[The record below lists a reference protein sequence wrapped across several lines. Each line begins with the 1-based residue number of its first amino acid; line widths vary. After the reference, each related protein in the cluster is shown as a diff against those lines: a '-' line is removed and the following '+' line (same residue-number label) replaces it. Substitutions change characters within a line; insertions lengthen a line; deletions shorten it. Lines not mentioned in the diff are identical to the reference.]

1 MAKGKHKDPQD
12 TPPEEGTLQGT
23 LNFSIGAEVVN
34 LSIAGMA
41 VRIGSPLRVGN
52 SYAFSLGGGGKR
64 MDLEGIV
71 RWCRLRR
78 TRRQED
84 GDVEPVY
91 EAGISFQ
98 GLLNR
103 KGLALMSFIEANTI
117 VDVEDRVFGRFSLRR
132 PGQVAI
138 SSHGKFLIRK
148 LSRSGMLVEM
158 TEPPRRN
165 SQISLE
171 IPTDSQ
177 ILVLNG
183 RVATVVETL
192 AENFEPRFEVGIE
205 LASVEAEMQPAL
217 DELIAQQPEASGT
230 GNVN

>member
-1 MAKGKHKDPQD
+1 
-12 TPPEEGTLQGT
+12 
-23 LNFSIGAEVVN
+23 VVN

-98 GLLNR
+98 GLLNK
-103 KGLALMSFIEANTI
+103 KGKALMSFIEENTI

-165 SQISLE
+165 SQI
-171 IPTDSQ
+171 
-177 ILVLNG
+177 
-183 RVATVVETL
+183 
-192 AENFEPRFEVGIE
+192 
-205 LASVEAEMQPAL
+205 
-217 DELIAQQPEASGT
+217 
-230 GNVN
+230 

>member
-1 MAKGKHKDPQD
+1 EKDPAA
-12 TPPEEGTLQGT
+12 PPPGEESLEGT

-52 SYAFSLGGGGKR
+52 SYAFSIGGGGKR
-64 MDLEGIV
+64 MDLEGVV

-91 EAGISFQ
+91 EAGISFE
-98 GLLNR
+98 GLLNQ
-103 KGLALMSFIEANTI
+103 KGRALMAFIEENTV

-138 SSHGKFLIRK
+138 SSHGKFLIRR
-148 LSRSGMLVEM
+148 LSRSGLLIEM
-158 TEPPRRN
+158 SDPPRRE
-165 SQISLE
+165 SHISLE
-171 IPTDSQ
+171 IQTASGTL
-177 ILVLNG
+177 ILEG
-183 RVATVVETL
+183 RVASVVEGV
-192 AENFEPRFEVGIE
+192 AENLEPKFDVGIE
-205 LASVEAEMQPAL
+205 LDPVDSDMEPAF
-217 DELIAQQPEASGT
+217 ERLIADHPETRGGSEE
-230 GNVN
+230 VN